1 VCLTDFQDYT
11 ALPIVRTIP
20 TEKHWI
26 EHRNLLVYENTDQ
39 PGSVMQST
47 NGLMKCLS
55 LTLGIRSVD
64 QMIRKQRLSIKKR
77 FPSIQEGRR
86 GKTTSLLAR
95 AIEIGEPEIY
105 PPRNLQMFFLGWVR
119 GTYQDSS
126 GPLRLRRGWE
136 LYLSCCYKIPCGLC
150 CSETMSNK
158 TTWSMIQRPSSNSAQ
173 DDKRPWSQARS
184 VEPLQP

>member
-1 VCLTDFQDYT
+1 MCLTDFQDYT

-39 PGSVMQST
+39 PGTVMQST

-105 PPRNLQMFFLGWVR
+105 PP
-119 GTYQDSS
+119 S
-126 GPLRLRRGWE
+126 GGDGSFISHVATRYHAAYAARRLCQTRLHG
-136 LYLSCCYKIPCGLC
+136 P
-150 CSETMSNK
+150 
-158 TTWSMIQRPSSNSAQ
+158 
-173 DDKRPWSQARS
+173 
-184 VEPLQP
+184 